1 MTQTSLEIQTS
12 FRGAAVVTGA
22 SSGIGAIYADRLAR
36 RGHDLV
42 LVARDEARLNALAQ
56 KLRAETGVKVDV
68 IRADLTRRE
77 DSLKIEAL
85 LRDDAGIGALFNN
98 AGLAVSDPLV
108 GGNPDRI
115 QTIIDLNITA
125 ATRLAIAAATGFAAR
140 GQGLIVNVA
149 SVLALAPEISNGVYS
164 GSKAFVLNLSQAL
177 NVELAGKG
185 VRVQA
190 VLPGATRTEIWERA
204 GLDIAAFPPEMIMD
218 ADEMVDAALAGLDAG
233 EQVTIPSL
241 PDAGDWTRLNAA
253 RQALRPNLSRDRA
266 ADRYK
271 VAETA

>member
-1 MTQTSLEIQTS
+1 MTQTSLNKAS
-12 FRGAAVVTGA
+12 FTGAAVVTGA

-56 KLRAETGVKVDV
+56 RLRAETGVKVDV
-68 IRADLTRRE
+68 IRADLSKRE

-85 LRDDAGIGALFNN
+85 LRDDAGVGALINN
-98 AGLAVSDPLV
+98 AGLSVAGPLT
-108 GGNPDRI
+108 GGDPDRI

-177 NVELAGKG
+177 NIELAGKG

-204 GLDIAAFPPEMIMD
+204 GLAIDAFPPEMIME

-233 EQVTIPSL
+233 EPVTIPSL
-241 PDAGDWTRLNAA
+241 PDLGDWTRLDAA
-253 RQALRPNLSRDRA
+253 RQALRPNLSRNRA

-271 VAETA
+271 AAETV